1 MIIQTTGLAKETQD
15 FDGDLL
21 IENPNHTGAA
31 WHPYHSDS
39 EEEASDEEQDEQ
51 ERSEAIEELSHML
64 NQIHAA

>member
-1 MIIQTTGLAKETQD
+1 M
-15 FDGDLL
+15 

-39 EEEASDEEQDEQ
+39 EEEESGSEQDEQ